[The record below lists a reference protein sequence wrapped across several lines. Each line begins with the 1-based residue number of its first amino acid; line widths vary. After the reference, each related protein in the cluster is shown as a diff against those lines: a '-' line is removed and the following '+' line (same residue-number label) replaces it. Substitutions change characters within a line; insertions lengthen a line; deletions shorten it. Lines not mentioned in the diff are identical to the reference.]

1 MIVLPSLLFNVQ
13 KFMPF
18 KEFTWA
24 LASAGPLAV
33 RAIIITFSATHL
45 ARLRGLKESVQSIQ
59 EKQTVIKMLQSRM
72 EGPLGLLQKDDET
85 ISAILAITS
94 TEV

>member
-1 MIVLPSLLFNVQ
+1 
-13 KFMPF
+13 MPF